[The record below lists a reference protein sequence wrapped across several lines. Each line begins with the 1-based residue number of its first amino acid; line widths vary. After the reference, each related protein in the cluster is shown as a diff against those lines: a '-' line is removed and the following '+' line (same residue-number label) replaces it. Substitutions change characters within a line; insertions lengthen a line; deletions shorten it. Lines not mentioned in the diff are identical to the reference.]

1 MVSELLQKLD
11 EFIRKYYK
19 NQVLKGVFYVIATAL
34 FFFLLLVVSEYF
46 GHFDTGLRTFF
57 FYFFIG
63 LNLVL
68 VSYFIAL
75 PLLKMYRM
83 GDRISYEQAAI
94 IVGNHFA
101 GVSDKLLNTLQLEQQ
116 FGLEQQKNPDQ
127 TALLQAAIQQ
137 RIVGLRPVPFTA
149 AVNLNENRRYAL
161 IALIPVGIIVGLWF
175 INRSFIT
182 DGTTRLIRHDQ
193 FFEKPAPFK
202 VVVLNKELK
211 VNQHADFNLSIEV
224 QGDQVPNELFIN
236 YGGTAYHLHK
246 EKMGVFSYT
255 FNNVHQPIQFQ
266 FSTSSYTTRPYLL
279 GVVLKPVMEQMNLT
293 LQFPAYIH
301 RAVEKV
307 ENTGDLN
314 IPQGTLVTW
323 NFTTVHAEELLLKWR
338 DSTIRLKPISP
349 EHFTFQRLC
358 MKSTDYALSPFSQEA
373 LSKDEMNYRVAV
385 IEDEYPTIALEEK
398 RDSLAEKM
406 RYFTGS
412 VKDDYGFSSLLLLY
426 QLKRK
431 GNDSLQQAWVKRSVP
446 MNKKSNQEQ
455 FAYAWDW
462 TELNLQPEDVL
473 TYYFVIADNDG
484 INGPKETRSDAKI
497 FKVASLQELA
507 KQTEEKQEL
516 VKEDLQKALK
526 EARDME
532 KELNELNRKI
542 LEKKE
547 LTYDEKKRMTD
558 LLRQQAE
565 LEKKVTEIKNNN
577 QQNNRNENEFKEL
590 DARIA
595 QKQEELEN
603 LLNEVLPQDMQQKM
617 EELTKMLKNLDKDRI
632 QQELDK
638 LKLDNK
644 DVEKSLDRALE
655 SFKRLD
661 VEQRLQQQIE
671 NLEQLQKE
679 QLALELKTEDKA
691 FDKKDAKELEKAQE
705 ELNKKFEEGKKELKE
720 LEEKNKQLE
729 QPNELPNT
737 EKKQDD
743 IAKSMEAGKQQL
755 QENKKKKA
763 AEQQKKAAEQMN
775 ELAQQLKSAQQK
787 MEEEEQTEDARAL
800 RLLLNSLIE
809 LSFRQEALMV
819 ELRNTK
825 GDNPRYVKIAQDQK
839 NLADES
845 KMLEDSLLA
854 LSKRQMSLSNTVNR
868 EVSAIHMN
876 MDMALA
882 AMHDRRTNEATGR
895 QQYAMTAINNLALIL
910 NESLDQMQQ
919 QQQQKMSANKKPG
932 SGSCS
937 KPGGSGKKPGM
948 ANLRQMQEQLNAQM
962 KKLQESMK
970 GKEGDKGKDGK
981 KGNNGSNGTGGMSQQ
996 LAKMAAQQE
1005 YIRREMQKA
1014 AAAMQQKNGA
1024 GAKAGGDAASN
1035 MEKTETD
1042 LVNRRITQ
1050 ETINRQQEILTRLLE
1065 FEKAEKEQGQDDK
1078 RESKVGKPVL
1088 AGPPKEFLEYK
1099 KMKERELELFKT
1111 VPPTFNPFYKEKVN
1125 EYFNTFE

>member
-1 MVSELLQKLD
+1 M
-11 EFIRKYYK
+11 
-19 NQVLKGVFYVIATAL
+19 
-34 FFFLLLVVSEYF
+34 
-46 GHFDTGLRTFF
+46 
-57 FYFFIG
+57 
-63 LNLVL
+63 
-68 VSYFIAL
+68 
-75 PLLKMYRM
+75 
-83 GDRISYEQAAI
+83 
-94 IVGNHFA
+94 
-101 GVSDKLLNTLQLEQQ
+101 
-116 FGLEQQKNPDQ
+116 
-127 TALLQAAIQQ
+127 
-137 RIVGLRPVPFTA
+137 
-149 AVNLNENRRYAL
+149 
-161 IALIPVGIIVGLWF
+161 
-175 INRSFIT
+175 
-182 DGTTRLIRHDQ
+182 
-193 FFEKPAPFK
+193 
-202 VVVLNKELK
+202 
-211 VNQHADFNLSIEV
+211 
-224 QGDQVPNELFIN
+224 
-236 YGGTAYHLHK
+236 
-246 EKMGVFSYT
+246 
-255 FNNVHQPIQFQ
+255 
-266 FSTSSYTTRPYLL
+266 
-279 GVVLKPVMEQMNLT
+279 
-293 LQFPAYIH
+293 
-301 RAVEKV
+301 
-307 ENTGDLN
+307 
-314 IPQGTLVTW
+314 
-323 NFTTVHAEELLLKWR
+323 
-338 DSTIRLKPISP
+338 
-349 EHFTFQRLC
+349 
-358 MKSTDYALSPFSQEA
+358 
-373 LSKDEMNYRVAV
+373 
-385 IEDEYPTIALEEK
+385 
-398 RDSLAEKM
+398 
-406 RYFTGS
+406 
-412 VKDDYGFSSLLLLY
+412 
-426 QLKRK
+426 
-431 GNDSLQQAWVKRSVP
+431 
-446 MNKKSNQEQ
+446 
-455 FAYAWDW
+455 
-462 TELNLQPEDVL
+462 
-473 TYYFVIADNDG
+473 
-484 INGPKETRSDAKI
+484 
-497 FKVASLQELA
+497 
-507 KQTEEKQEL
+507 
-516 VKEDLQKALK
+516 
-526 EARDME
+526 
-532 KELNELNRKI
+532 
-542 LEKKE
+542 
-547 LTYDEKKRMTD
+547 
-558 LLRQQAE
+558 
-565 LEKKVTEIKNNN
+565 
-577 QQNNRNENEFKEL
+577 
-590 DARIA
+590 
-595 QKQEELEN
+595 
-603 LLNEVLPQDMQQKM
+603 
-617 EELTKMLKNLDKDRI
+617 
-632 QQELDK
+632 
-638 LKLDNK
+638 
-644 DVEKSLDRALE
+644 
-655 SFKRLD
+655 
-661 VEQRLQQQIE
+661 
-671 NLEQLQKE
+671 EQLQKE